1 MILNNDHVMIYFLN
15 FPINSDQARINR
27 MQNIRK
33 TVAIIVGIVILLIVT
48 IVYIS
53 SHKPAPVI
61 QGEVAANR
69 VDISVRVQ
77 GRAEALTADIGD
89 KVHKGDLLL
98 QLKSPALEAQLE
110 TSESQYKVAVANR
123 DVVYS
128 TRPET
133 IEAMRAQ
140 YEKAEADLL
149 LAKSNLDR
157 MEGAAPKGGVSQQ
170 NLDVAR
176 NSYTSALE
184 AAAAAK
190 ANYELAVAGSSDE
203 QKKLADAQVD
213 QALAAFN
220 QVKSDYAELT
230 VKSPSDGQV
239 TARVA
244 EVGQL
249 YNPGTPLYSIVDMD
263 NLWLTFNVREDY
275 LNYAAVDELFS
286 VYVPALKK
294 SIDVK
299 IQAINPL
306 GQFANWHATKAT
318 GDFDLKTF
326 EVRAK
331 PIQKVEG
338 LLPGMSV
345 IADWKSRHTGQ

>member
-1 MILNNDHVMIYFLN
+1 
-15 FPINSDQARINR
+15 
-27 MQNIRK
+27 MQNIK
-33 TVAIIVGIVILLIVT
+33 TTIALIVGIIILLVGT
-48 IVYIS
+48 LFYIS
-53 SHKPAPVI
+53 RHKPELVI

-77 GRAEALTADIGD
+77 GRAVNLTADIGD
-89 KVHKGDLLL
+89 SVKKGDLLL
-98 QLKSPALEAQLE
+98 QLESPALEGQLA
-110 TSESQYKVAVANR
+110 TSEAQYKVAIANR

-157 MEGAAPKGGVSQQ
+157 MEGAAPRGGVSQQ

-176 NSYTSALE
+176 NSFSSAVE
-184 AAAAAK
+184 AAAASK
-190 ANYELAVAGSSDE
+190 ANYELAVSGSSSE
-203 QKKLADAQVD
+203 QKKLADAQVE

-220 QVKSDYAELT
+220 QVKSDYETLT
-230 VKSPSDGQV
+230 VKSPSSGQV
-239 TARVA
+239 TVRVA

-263 NLWLTFNVREDY
+263 NLWLTFNIREDY
-275 LNYAAVDELFS
+275 LNYAAVGDEFS
-286 VYVPALKK
+286 IFVPALKK
-294 SIDVK
+294 DIDVK

-318 GDFDLKTF
+318 GDFDLRTF

-331 PIQKVEG
+331 PIAKEAG

-345 IADWKSRHTGQ
+345 IADWKSRRRSE

>member
-1 MILNNDHVMIYFLN
+1 
-15 FPINSDQARINR
+15 
-27 MQNIRK
+27 MQNIKK
-33 TVAIIVGIVILLIVT
+33 TVAIIIGIIILLVGT
-48 IVYIS
+48 LVYIS
-53 SHKPAPVI
+53 RHKPELVI

-77 GRAEALTADIGD
+77 GRATVLTADIGD
-89 KVHKGDLLL
+89 KVQKGDLLL
-98 QLKSPALEAQLE
+98 QLESPALETQLA
-110 TSESQYKVAVANR
+110 TSEAQYKVAIANR
-123 DVVYS
+123 DVTYS

-157 MEGAAPKGGVSQQ
+157 MEGAAPRGGVSQQ

-176 NSYTSALE
+176 NSFSSAME
-184 AAAAAK
+184 AAAGAK
-190 ANYELAVAGSSDE
+190 ANYELAVSGSSSE

-213 QALAAFN
+213 QALAALN
-220 QVKSDYAELT
+220 QVKSDYAALT
-230 VKSPSDGQV
+230 VKAPSNGQV
-239 TARVA
+239 TVRVA

-263 NLWLTFNVREDY
+263 NLWLTFNIREDY
-275 LNYAAVDELFS
+275 LNYAAVGDIFS
-286 VYVPALKK
+286 IYVPALKAHV
-294 SIDVK
+294 DVK

-318 GDFDLKTF
+318 GDFDLRTF

-331 PIQKVEG
+331 PIKEDAG

-345 IADWKSRHTGQ
+345 IADWKSRRHSE

>member
-1 MILNNDHVMIYFLN
+1 
-15 FPINSDQARINR
+15 
-27 MQNIRK
+27 MQNIK
-33 TVAIIVGIVILLIVT
+33 TSLAIILGIIILLVGT
-48 IVYIS
+48 IFYIS
-53 SHKPAPVI
+53 RHKPELVI

-77 GRAEALTADIGD
+77 GRATKLTADIGD
-89 KVHKGDLLL
+89 KVRQGDLLL
-98 QLKSPALEAQLE
+98 QLESPALVTQLASSEAQ
-110 TSESQYKVAVANR
+110 YNVAVANR

-133 IEAMRAQ
+133 IEAMKAQ
-140 YEKAEADLL
+140 YEKSTADLR

-157 MEGAAPKGGVSQQ
+157 MEQAAPRGGISQQ

-176 NSYTSALE
+176 NAFSA
-184 AAAAAK
+184 AMDANTAAK
-190 ANYELAVAGSSDE
+190 AQYDLAVNGSSIQ

-213 QALAAFN
+213 QALAALN
-220 QVKSDYAELT
+220 QVREDYVELT
-230 VKSPSDGQV
+230 VLAPADGQV
-239 TARVA
+239 AARVA

-249 YNPGTPLYSIVDMD
+249 YNPGTPLYSLVDMN
-263 NLWLTFNVREDY
+263 NLWLTFNIREDY
-275 LNYAAVDELFS
+275 LNYAAVGDHFMI
-286 VYVPALKK
+286 YVPALKK
-294 SIDVK
+294 DVEVQ

-331 PIQKVEG
+331 PVVTNHE

-345 IADWKSRHTGQ
+345 IADWKSRRRAQ

>member
-1 MILNNDHVMIYFLN
+1 
-15 FPINSDQARINR
+15 
-27 MQNIRK
+27 MQNIK
-33 TVAIIVGIVILLIVT
+33 TTIAIIVGIIILLIGT
-48 IVYIS
+48 LFYIS
-53 SHKPAPVI
+53 RHKPELVI

-77 GRAEALTADIGD
+77 GRAVDLTADIGD
-89 KVHKGDLLL
+89 SVKKGDLLL
-98 QLKSPALEAQLE
+98 QLESPVLEGQLA
-110 TSESQYKVAVANR
+110 TSEAQYKVAVANR

-157 MEGAAPKGGVSQQ
+157 MEGAAPRGGVSQQ

-176 NSYTSALE
+176 NSFSSAME
-184 AAAAAK
+184 AAAASK
-190 ANYELAVAGSSDE
+190 ANYELAVSGSSSE
-203 QKKLADAQVD
+203 QKKLADAQVE

-220 QVKSDYAELT
+220 QVKSDYEALT
-230 VKSPSDGQV
+230 VKAPSSGQV
-239 TARVA
+239 TVRVA

-249 YNPGTPLYSIVDMD
+249 YNPGTPLYSIVDMG
-263 NLWLTFNVREDY
+263 NLWLTFNIREDY
-275 LNYAAVDELFS
+275 LNYAAVGDHFS
-286 VYVPALKK
+286 IFVPALKQN
-294 SIDVK
+294 IEVE

-318 GDFDLKTF
+318 GDFDLRTF

-331 PIQKVEG
+331 PIQQEAG

-345 IADWKSRHTGQ
+345 IADWKSRRRSE

>member
-1 MILNNDHVMIYFLN
+1 
-15 FPINSDQARINR
+15 
-27 MQNIRK
+27 MQKI
-33 TVAIIVGIVILLIVT
+33 TTTIVIIVGILLLLIGT
-48 IVYIS
+48 LFYIS
-53 SHKPAPVI
+53 YHKPELVI

-77 GRAEALTADIGD
+77 GRAVELTADLGD
-89 KVHKGDLLL
+89 TVKAGDLLL
-98 QLKSPALEAQLE
+98 QLESPDLKTQLA
-110 TSESQYKVAVANR
+110 TSAAQYKVAVANR
-123 DVVYS
+123 DVTYS

-140 YEKAEADLL
+140 YEKSEADLL

-157 MEGAAPKGGVSQQ
+157 MEGAAPRGGVSQQ

-176 NSYTSALE
+176 NSFTSAMD
-184 AAAAAK
+184 AVAAAK
-190 ANYELAVAGSSDE
+190 ANYELAINGSSTQ
-203 QKKLADAQVD
+203 QKQLADAQVE
-213 QALAAFN
+213 QALSALN
-220 QVKSDYAELT
+220 QVKSDYEALT
-230 VKSPSDGQV
+230 VRAPANGQV

-249 YNPGTPLYSIVDMD
+249 YNPGTPLYSIINMD
-263 NLWLTFNVREDY
+263 NLWLTFNIREDY
-275 LNYAAVDELFS
+275 LNYAAVGDHFT

-294 SIDVK
+294 DVDVY

-306 GQFANWHATKAT
+306 GQFANWQATKAT
-318 GDFDLKTF
+318 GDFDLRTF

-331 PIQKVEG
+331 PVNQEEG

-345 IADWKSRHTGQ
+345 IADWKSRRHSQ

>member
-1 MILNNDHVMIYFLN
+1 
-15 FPINSDQARINR
+15 
-27 MQNIRK
+27 MQKI
-33 TVAIIVGIVILLIVT
+33 TTTIAIIIAVILLLVAALF
-48 IVYIS
+48 YIS
-53 SHKPAPVI
+53 HHKPELVI

-77 GRAEALTADIGD
+77 GRAVELTADIGD
-89 KVHKGDLLL
+89 KVKKGDLLL
-98 QLKSPALEAQLE
+98 RLESPALETQLA
-110 TSESQYKVAVANR
+110 TSEAQYRVAQANR

-157 MEGAAPKGGVSQQ
+157 MEGAAPRGGVSQQ

-176 NSYTSALE
+176 NAFSSAME

-190 ANYELAVAGSSDE
+190 ANYELAVSGSSPQ
-203 QKKLADAQVD
+203 QKSLADAQVE
-213 QALAAFN
+213 QARAALS
-220 QVKSDYAELT
+220 QVQSDYDALT
-230 VKSPSDGQV
+230 VYAPSDGQV
-239 TARVA
+239 TVRVA

-249 YNPGTPLYSIVDMD
+249 YNPGTPLYSLINMD
-263 NLWLTFNVREDY
+263 NLWLTFNIREDY
-275 LNYAAVDELFS
+275 LNYAAVGDHFT

-294 SIDVK
+294 DVDVY

-306 GQFANWHATKAT
+306 GQFANWQATKAT
-318 GDFDLKTF
+318 GDFDLRTF
-326 EVRAK
+326 EVKAK
-331 PIQKVEG
+331 PVKAEEG

-345 IADWKSRHTGQ
+345 IADWKSRHTAD

>member
-1 MILNNDHVMIYFLN
+1 
-15 FPINSDQARINR
+15 
-27 MQNIRK
+27 MQNIK
-33 TVAIIVGIVILLIVT
+33 TTITIIVGIIILLIGT
-48 IVYIS
+48 LFYIS
-53 SHKPAPVI
+53 RHKPELVI

-77 GRAEALTADIGD
+77 GRAMALTADIGD
-89 KVHKGDLLL
+89 HVQKGDLLL
-98 QLKSPALEAQLE
+98 ELESPALEAQMA
-110 TSESQYKVAVANR
+110 TSEAQYKVAVANR

-140 YEKAEADLL
+140 YEKTEADLL

-157 MEGAAPKGGVSQQ
+157 MEGAAPRGGVSQQ

-176 NSYTSALE
+176 NSFSSAME

-190 ANYELAVAGSSDE
+190 ANYELAVSGSSSE
-203 QKKLADAQVD
+203 QKKLADAQVE
-213 QALAAFN
+213 QALSAFN
-220 QVKSDYAELT
+220 QVKSDYAALT
-230 VKSPSDGQV
+230 VRAPSDGQV
-239 TARVA
+239 TVRVA

-249 YNPGTPLYSIVDMD
+249 YNPGTPLYSIVDMN
-263 NLWLTFNVREDY
+263 NLWLTFNIREDY
-275 LNYAAVDELFS
+275 LNYAAVGDHFS

-294 SIDVK
+294 DVAVK

-318 GDFDLKTF
+318 GDFDLRTF

-331 PIQKVEG
+331 PLNSDDG

-345 IADWKSRHTGQ
+345 IADWKSRRSDQ

>member
-1 MILNNDHVMIYFLN
+1 
-15 FPINSDQARINR
+15 
-27 MQNIRK
+27 MQNIK
-33 TVAIIVGIVILLIVT
+33 TSLAIILGIIILLVGT
-48 IVYIS
+48 IFYIS
-53 SHKPAPVI
+53 RHKPELVI

-77 GRAEALTADIGD
+77 GRAAKLTADIGD
-89 KVHKGDLLL
+89 KVRQGDLLL
-98 QLKSPALEAQLE
+98 QLESPALVTQLASSEAQ
-110 TSESQYKVAVANR
+110 YNVAVANR

-133 IEAMRAQ
+133 IEAMKAQ
-140 YEKAEADLL
+140 YEKATADLR

-157 MEGAAPKGGVSQQ
+157 MEQAAPRGGISQQ

-176 NSYTSALE
+176 NAFSA
-184 AAAAAK
+184 AMDANTAAK
-190 ANYELAVAGSSDE
+190 AQYELAVNGSSIQ

-213 QALAAFN
+213 QALAALN
-220 QVKSDYAELT
+220 QVREDYIELT
-230 VKSPSDGQV
+230 VLAPADGQV

-249 YNPGTPLYSIVDMD
+249 YNPGTPLYSLVDMN
-263 NLWLTFNVREDY
+263 NLWLTFNIREDY
-275 LNYAAVDELFS
+275 LNYAAVGDYFMI
-286 VYVPALKK
+286 YVPALKK
-294 SIDVK
+294 DVEVQ

-331 PIQKVEG
+331 PVVTNHE

-345 IADWKSRHTGQ
+345 IADWKSRRRAQ

>member
-1 MILNNDHVMIYFLN
+1 G
-15 FPINSDQARINR
+15 
-27 MQNIRK
+27 
-33 TVAIIVGIVILLIVT
+33 IIILLIGT
-48 IVYIS
+48 LFYIS
-53 SHKPAPVI
+53 RHKPELVI

-77 GRAEALTADIGD
+77 GRAVDLTADIGD
-89 KVHKGDLLL
+89 SVKKGDLLL
-98 QLKSPALEAQLE
+98 QLESPALEGQLA
-110 TSESQYKVAVANR
+110 TSEAQYKVAVANR

-157 MEGAAPKGGVSQQ
+157 MEGAAPRGGVSQQ

-176 NSYTSALE
+176 NSFSSAME
-184 AAAAAK
+184 AAAASK
-190 ANYELAVAGSSDE
+190 ANYELAVSGSSSE
-203 QKKLADAQVD
+203 QKKLADAQVE

-220 QVKSDYAELT
+220 QVKSDYEALT
-230 VKSPSDGQV
+230 VKAPSSGQV
-239 TARVA
+239 TVRVA

-249 YNPGTPLYSIVDMD
+249 YNPGTPLYSIVDMG
-263 NLWLTFNVREDY
+263 NLWLTFNIREDY
-275 LNYAAVDELFS
+275 LNYAAVGDHFS
-286 VYVPALKK
+286 IFVPALKQN
-294 SIDVK
+294 IEVE

-318 GDFDLKTF
+318 GDFDLRTF

-331 PIQKVEG
+331 PIQQEAG

-345 IADWKSRHTGQ
+345 IADWKSRRRSE

>member
-1 MILNNDHVMIYFLN
+1 
-15 FPINSDQARINR
+15 
-27 MQNIRK
+27 MQNIK
-33 TVAIIVGIVILLIVT
+33 TTIAIIVGIIILLIGT
-48 IVYIS
+48 LFYIS
-53 SHKPAPVI
+53 RHKPELVI

-77 GRAEALTADIGD
+77 GRAVDLTADIGD
-89 KVHKGDLLL
+89 SVKKGDLLL
-98 QLKSPALEAQLE
+98 QLESPALEGQLA
-110 TSESQYKVAVANR
+110 TSEAQYKVAVANR

-157 MEGAAPKGGVSQQ
+157 MEGAAPRGGVSQQ

-176 NSYTSALE
+176 NSFSSAME
-184 AAAAAK
+184 AAAASK
-190 ANYELAVAGSSDE
+190 ANYELAVSGSSSE
-203 QKKLADAQVD
+203 QKKLADAQVE

-220 QVKSDYAELT
+220 QVKSDYEALT
-230 VKSPSDGQV
+230 VKAPSSGQV
-239 TARVA
+239 TVRVA

-249 YNPGTPLYSIVDMD
+249 YNPGTPLYSIVDMG
-263 NLWLTFNVREDY
+263 NLWLTFNIREDY
-275 LNYAAVDELFS
+275 LNYAAVGDHFS
-286 VYVPALKK
+286 IFVPALKQN
-294 SIDVK
+294 IEVE

-318 GDFDLKTF
+318 GDFDLRTF

-331 PIQKVEG
+331 PIQQEAG

-345 IADWKSRHTGQ
+345 IADWKSRRRSE